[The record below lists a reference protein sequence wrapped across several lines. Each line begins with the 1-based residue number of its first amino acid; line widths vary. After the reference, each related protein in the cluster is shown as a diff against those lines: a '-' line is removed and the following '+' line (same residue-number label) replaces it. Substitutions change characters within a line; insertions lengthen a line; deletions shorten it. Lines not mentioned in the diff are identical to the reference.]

1 MWRRDSRAIAL
12 PSCFSEDGAKFGGGL
27 RTERNACIPEGEEIH
42 YADDERCSRQLLSL
56 VSIYL
61 ESIQAAGG
69 VSVSE
74 STEKSFDPLASRV
87 GFLF

>member
-1 MWRRDSRAIAL
+1 
-12 PSCFSEDGAKFGGGL
+12 
-27 RTERNACIPEGEEIH
+27 
-42 YADDERCSRQLLSL
+42 
-56 VSIYL
+56 L

>member
-1 MWRRDSRAIAL
+1 MR
-12 PSCFSEDGAKFGGGL
+12 EQ
-27 RTERNACIPEGEEIH
+27 EEIH
-42 YADDERCSRQLLSL
+42 YVNHELGSRQLLSL